1 MPNAARCWRCKHDV
15 AFDDQVCGHC
25 STHAPVRYSFVWT
38 RPSITA
44 APFLVVAGPTGGG
57 KTVLADFLTRAY
69 PSSRL
74 LVWHTD
80 RAQRKPP
87 KHIETEID
95 GYHYYF
101 VNGEWFDE
109 RIKDDALAAHV
120 GRYGN
125 RYGLALNEVAQCLD
139 AHLVPVVVCNVDT
152 ALQLKRH
159 YPSSAACFVC
169 SRDIDAV
176 RARAGSREEDQR
188 NIAARI
194 ALLDEEMSARQH
206 FDYVYEY
213 EEHWSPGSQYYLRT
227 SSSASHD

>member
-1 MPNAARCWRCKHDV
+1 MSDMARCWRCKHDV
-15 AFDDQVCGHC
+15 DFDDQVCGQC
-25 STHAPVRYSFVWT
+25 STHAPVRYSSVWT
-38 RPSITA
+38 RPSISA
-44 APFLVVAGPTGGG
+44 APFLVVAGPTSGG
-57 KTVLADFLTRAY
+57 KTVLAEFFTRAY

-74 LVWHTD
+74 LVWRTD

-87 KHIETEID
+87 KHKETEIE

-101 VNGEWFDE
+101 VDGEWFDA

-125 RYGLALNEVAQCLD
+125 RYGLAVDEVVQCLE

-152 ALQLKRH
+152 ALQLKLN
-159 YPSSAACFVC
+159 YPRSTACFVC

-176 RARAGSREEDQR
+176 RARARLREEDAR
-188 NIAARI
+188 NIAARV
-194 ALLDEEMSARQH
+194 ALLEEEMSAQQH

-213 EEHWSPGSQYYLRT
+213 EESWPPGTRYYLRT
-227 SSSASHD
+227 NSGAFT